1 MRSTFFSPPP
11 EGKGDQPQAGGG
23 VVATGGIARG
33 QYPST
38 ASRSPSPSGGGLALA
53 LSLLLSGCAA
63 TQHAG
68 SARTHADFLTLD
80 THLDTPLHFA
90 RPGWSFAGHHDPA
103 TDLVQV
109 DIERMEAGAL
119 DGGFFAIYTE
129 QGPLTAKGYADA
141 LAFAR
146 GRSDLIDTT
155 LAKFPDRIGRALTPE
170 DARRLDGAGKLVAFK
185 SMENS
190 YPLGEDLSLLQEFHK
205 RGVRLAG
212 PVHGANNQFADS
224 SGDKA
229 KWGGLSPL
237 GRKWVVEMNRLGMV
251 IDASHASDAAF
262 DQMLEQSKTPLLLS
276 HSSGRWA
283 FDHPRNLDDGRIRKL
298 AAKGGAICVSTI
310 FLSNMNMGPEREA
323 LFTQYEHLDGMTP
336 AQQADHARKW
346 RALDATA
353 PLWNADFERYMAMVL
368 HVIGVAGVDHVCF
381 GADWDGGGGLAGID
395 DISALPKVT
404 ERLRAAG
411 YSDADLA
418 KMWSGNILRVLGEA
432 ERAGGT
438 R

>member
-1 MRSTFFSPPP
+1 MKVLPF
-11 EGKGDQPQAGGG
+11 
-23 VVATGGIARG
+23 VA
-33 QYPST
+33 
-38 ASRSPSPSGGGLALA
+38 
-53 LSLLLSGCAA
+53 LLLAGCAT
-63 TQHAG
+63 TQAERPRMSH
-68 SARTHADFLTLD
+68 REFLTLD
-80 THLDTPLHFA
+80 THLDTPIHFA

-109 DIERMEAGAL
+109 DLERMDSGAL

-146 GRSDLIDTT
+146 KRSDLIDTT
-155 LAKFPDRIGRALTPE
+155 LAAFPARLDLVTTAVE
-170 DARRLDGAGKLVAFK
+170 ARRADRAGLRIAFK

-190 YPLGEDLSLLQEFHK
+190 YPIGEDLSLLKEFHD

-224 SGDKA
+224 SGDTP
-229 KWGGLSPL
+229 KWNGLSPL
-237 GRKWVVEMNRLGMV
+237 GRLWVKEMNRLGLV
-251 IDASHASDAAF
+251 IDASHSSDAAF
-262 DQMLEQSKTPLLLS
+262 DQMLELSSTPLLLS
-276 HSSGRWA
+276 HSSGRQA

-310 FLSNMNMGPEREA
+310 FLSNMNMGAERAA
-323 LFTQYEHLDGMTP
+323 LFTQYEHLADLTP
-336 AQQADHARKW
+336 AQQAEHARKW
-346 RALDATA
+346 RALDATQPIWA
-353 PLWNADFERYMAMVL
+353 ADFERYMAMVL
-368 HVIGVAGVDHVCF
+368 HVIEVAGVDHVCF
-381 GADWDGGGGLAGID
+381 GADWDGGGGLAGIE

-404 ERLRAAG
+404 ERLRQAG

-418 KMWSGNILRVLGEA
+418 KMWGGNILRIVEAA
-432 ERAGGT
+432 ERAA

>member
-1 MRSTFFSPPP
+1 MKILPLAALLLAGCATT
-11 EGKGDQPQAGGG
+11 QAGPPHKSH
-23 VVATGGIARG
+23 R
-33 QYPST
+33 
-38 ASRSPSPSGGGLALA
+38 
-53 LSLLLSGCAA
+53 
-63 TQHAG
+63 
-68 SARTHADFLTLD
+68 DFLVLD

-109 DIERMEAGAL
+109 DLERMDSGAL

-146 GRSDLIDTT
+146 KRSDLIDTT
-155 LAKFPDRIGRALTPE
+155 LSAFPNRLDFVTTAAEARRADRIGLR
-170 DARRLDGAGKLVAFK
+170 VAFK

-190 YPLGEDLSLLQEFHK
+190 YELGEDLSLLEEFHD

-224 SGDKA
+224 SGDKP
-229 KWGGLSPL
+229 KWNGLSPL
-237 GRKWVVEMNRLGMV
+237 GRQWVKEMNRLGMV
-251 IDASHASDAAF
+251 IDASHSSDATF
-262 DQMLEQSKTPLLLS
+262 DQMLALSKTPLLLS

-283 FDHPRNLDDGRIRKL
+283 FDHPRNLDDARIRKL

-310 FLSNMNMGPEREA
+310 FLSNMNMGAERAA
-323 LFTQYEHLDGMTP
+323 LFAKYEHIADLSP
-336 AQQADHARKW
+336 EEQADLTRRW
-346 RALDATA
+346 RALDATQ
-353 PLWNADFERYMAMVL
+353 PIWNADFERYMAMVL
-368 HVIGVAGVDHVCF
+368 HVIEVAGVDHVCF
-381 GADWDGGGGLAGID
+381 GADWDGGGGLPGIE

-411 YSDADLA
+411 YSDTDLA
-418 KMWSGNILRVLGEA
+418 KMWSGNILRIVEAA
-432 ERAGGT
+432 ERG
-438 R
+438 RKN

>member
-1 MRSTFFSPPP
+1 MTKRLT
-11 EGKGDQPQAGGG
+11 
-23 VVATGGIARG
+23 VL
-33 QYPST
+33 T
-38 ASRSPSPSGGGLALA
+38 A
-53 LSLLLSGCAA
+53 LLLCGCTTTAQQG
-63 TQHAG
+63 T
-68 SARTHADFLTLD
+68 RPHADFLVLD

-103 TDLVQV
+103 SDLVQV
-109 DIERMEAGAL
+109 DMERMEAGAL

-129 QGPLTAKGYADA
+129 QGPLTAKGYAEA

-146 GRSDLIDTT
+146 RRSDLIDST
-155 LAKFPDRIGRALTPE
+155 LAQFPARIGRAQTTQ
-170 DARRLDGAGKLVAFK
+170 DAARLNAAGTLIAFK

-190 YPLGEDLSLLQEFHK
+190 YPLGEDLSLLREFYD

-212 PVHGANNQFADS
+212 PVHGANNQFGDS
-224 SGDKA
+224 SGDKP
-229 KWGGLSPL
+229 KWTGLSPL
-237 GRKWVVEMNRLGMV
+237 GRSWVREMNRLGIA

-262 DQMLEQSKTPLLLS
+262 DQMLELSTTPLLLS
-276 HSSGRWA
+276 HTSGRWA
-283 FDHPRNLDDGRIRKL
+283 HDHPRNLDDGRIRKL

-310 FLSNMNMGPEREA
+310 FLADMKMGPERET
-323 LFTQYEHLDGMTP
+323 LFTQYEHLDTMTP

-353 PLWNADFERYMAMVL
+353 PLWGDADFERYIAMVL
-368 HVIGVAGVDHVCF
+368 HVIQVAGVDHVCF
-381 GADWDGGGGLAGID
+381 GADWDGGGGLPGIE

-404 ERLRAAG
+404 ERLRQAG

-418 KMWSGNILRVLGEA
+418 KMWGGNVLRVVGAA
-432 ERAGGT
+432 ERAKA